1 MQEPHDPN
9 TPGAHDAPTDPATA
23 VTPPP
28 APVRASLARRMA
40 RYGLWAALGL
50 LMVLALALGGLWF
63 WSATDESL
71 NTLLRLV
78 QRHMPAGSSLQV
90 EGVSGSLRRGGHID
104 KLVYRLND
112 TGRNPENHA
121 ENAERTGE
129 NAGALTVTLEN
140 TDITWNWAA
149 LRHRATQLRHLHV
162 RTLTIADTRA
172 AKAKSEPTQPMKELV
187 LPVGVDAPFT
197 IDTLAISRA
206 DGAPQTLHD
215 VQGLSHE
222 EIAKIMDCNVGTVR
236 SRLFYARQQLQALL
250 ADYLG

>member
-129 NAGALTVTLEN
+129 NAGALPSRWKTPTSPG
-140 TDITWNWAA
+140 TGPPCAIAPPSC
-149 LRHRATQLRHLHV
+149 ATCMCAPSPSPIRV
-162 RTLTIADTRA
+162 PPKP
-172 AKAKSEPTQPMKELV
+172 KANPP
-187 LPVGVDAPFT
+187 
-197 IDTLAISRA
+197 SR
-206 DGAPQTLHD
+206 
-215 VQGLSHE
+215 
-222 EIAKIMDCNVGTVR
+222 
-236 SRLFYARQQLQALL
+236 
-250 ADYLG
+250 